1 METESIEEILEATRS
16 ALCEHGYADLTM
28 QRIADES
35 SMTSAAIHYHFD
47 TKEDLLNAFLDYF
60 IDEFE
65 RQLACEN
72 DDPRKRLETFL
83 SVVFTPAENPDD
95 DFAIAL
101 MELKSQAPYHDT
113 YRERFVAV
121 DERMRATV
129 AEAVRDGIEAGHF
142 EAADP
147 DEVALF
153 VVTTINGGYVR
164 EVVLRESPTETRRLI
179 EGYLEQ
185 RLGWAPEVST

>member
-1 METESIEEILEATRS
+1 METESVEEILEATRH
-16 ALCEHGYADLTM
+16 ALCEHGYADLTV

-47 TKEDLLNAFLDYF
+47 TKTELLNAFLDYF
-60 IDEFE
+60 TDEFE
-65 RQLACEN
+65 RQLACED

-83 SVVFTPAENPDD
+83 SVVFEPAENGDD

-101 MELKSQAPYHDT
+101 MELKTQAPYQDT

-121 DERMRATV
+121 DERMRAAV

-142 EAADP
+142 EPVDP
-147 DEVALF
+147 DAVARF
-153 VVTTINGGYVR
+153 VVTTINGGHVR
-164 EVVLRESPTETRRLI
+164 EVALGERLAETRRII
-179 EGYLEQ
+179 ESYLEA